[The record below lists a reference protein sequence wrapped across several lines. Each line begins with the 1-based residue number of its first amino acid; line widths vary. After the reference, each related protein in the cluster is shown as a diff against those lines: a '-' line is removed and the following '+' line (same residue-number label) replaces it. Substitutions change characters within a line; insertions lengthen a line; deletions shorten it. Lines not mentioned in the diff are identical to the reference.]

1 MTEAYIYD
9 AIRTPRG
16 RGKKDGSLHTVKPIT
31 LVVGLIN
38 ELKARFP
45 NMDPAMIDDIVMGI
59 VSPLGDQGGLGRRRK
74 MDASKQRV
82 HGNCQ

>member
-16 RGKKDGSLHTVKPIT
+16 RGKKDGSLHTVKPIS
-31 LVVGLIN
+31 LVVGLID
-38 ELKARFP
+38 EIKARFP

-59 VSPLGDQGGLGRRRK
+59 VSPLGDQGGVLPKIAALKAGLPETV
-74 MDASKQRV
+74 S
-82 HGNCQ
+82 GL

>member
-59 VSPLGDQGGLGRRRK
+59 VSPLGDQG
-74 MDASKQRV
+74 STPP
-82 HGNCQ
+82 